1 MVSKK
6 RIAIYFVALWLM
18 VALSVLWVWYEVLP
32 KGYEQLQIEEV
43 NRFAQ
48 AAQAAFNRLA
58 TKNDR
63 ITKEIT
69 VEQQLINATQRSDYA
84 QFDNYFTDDFLHT
97 HLIDGVIVFNNLNQL
112 SYARILDSDEHK
124 LQLSD
129 SLIIILSKIAN
140 TSGFVN
146 LANDDYIVSSYSFVG
161 EGEGKVILINHLS
174 DVIKKQFSEQL
185 EGEVVWQYPN
195 FELGNKTSLSI
206 TDQSDSYIV
215 SIKLDY
221 VNKVGHSML
230 LITYP
235 ARIRALGRASNAQA
249 IITVLAVGL
258 GLSLLLMILIYRYL
272 GRVELLKNRVRYVAE
287 SRNFVVRMNET
298 IKDDL
303 GTVAGYIDDLLNR
316 IELMIE
322 QLNDMANID
331 AMTGALT
338 RVAGMR
344 VLEKAIQKH
353 KFAPYDLTI
362 CFVDIDNLKL
372 INDSEGHNSGDEYIK
387 KITSLIFKN
396 TRMSDTVARFGGDEF
411 IIILPNCTEAMAEFL
426 LERVLS
432 EVEEI
437 NNALSRAYPM
447 SFSYGIARY
456 EPDMDILAFLE
467 LADQRM
473 YRQKRKAFKFKVET
487 E

>member
-6 RIAIYFVALWLM
+6 RIAIYFAALWFI
-18 VALSVLWVWYEVLP
+18 VALSVLWVWFNVLP
-32 KGYEQLQIEEV
+32 RGYEQLQLEEV
-43 NRFAQ
+43 NRLAQ
-48 AAQAAFNRLA
+48 MAQEQFGRLA

-63 ITKEIT
+63 ITKEIAT
-69 VEQQLINATQRSDYA
+69 EQQLINAVKRADYA
-84 QFDNYFTDDFLHT
+84 VFDDYFTSEFLHT
-97 HLIDGVIVFNNLNQL
+97 HSIDGVVVFDNRNQL
-112 SYARILDSDEHK
+112 SYARLLDTDGHA
-124 LQLSD
+124 LQLSEP
-129 SLIIILSKIAN
+129 LANVLAKIVN
-140 TSGFVN
+140 SSGLVN
-146 LANDDYIVSSYSFVG
+146 LASDDYIVASYPFVG
-161 EGEGKVILINHLS
+161 EDTGKIILMTYLSEGVKQQLSQALDGEL
-174 DVIKKQFSEQL
+174 
-185 EGEVVWQYPN
+185 VWQYPN
-195 FELGNKTSLSI
+195 FELGNKTSLSLI
-206 TDQSDSYIV
+206 DQSDNYIAK
-215 SIKLDY
+215 IKLDY
-221 VNKVGHSML
+221 INKVGHSML
-230 LITYP
+230 VVTYP
-235 ARIRALGRASNAQA
+235 ARIRALGMAANAQA
-249 IITVLAVGL
+249 IMTVVAVGL
-258 GLSLLLMILIYRYL
+258 VLSLLLTILIYRYL

-287 SRNFVVRMNET
+287 SRNFSVRMNET

-362 CFVDIDNLKL
+362 CFVDIDNLKV

-396 TRMSDTVARFGGDEF
+396 TRMTDTVARFGGDEF

-432 EVEEI
+432 EVEDV
-437 NNALSRAYPM
+437 NDALSRAYPM
-447 SFSYGIARY
+447 SFSYGIAKY
-456 EPDMDILAFLE
+456 EPDMDVLAFLE

-473 YRQKRKAFKFKVET
+473 YRQKRKAFKVKAGKK
-487 E
+487 